1 MDSLKPAD
9 IVSSMVQA
17 GAAKAQ
23 LGPFDLLVRGCLSG
37 ALLGIATS
45 LALGAAV
52 QTGQILVGALIFPV
66 GFVMIV
72 LLGLELVT
80 GSFAILPMALF
91 ARRASPAAI
100 ITNWSWVF
108 LGNLIGSVAYAGLFV
123 IAVTNAGQIDPAGV
137 AERVRQVAELKTLG
151 YAHFGAAGMLHLFRQ
166 GDPVQLDGLLRRGDG
181 DVVHLDRRAH
191 RSGVDADPD
200 LLRPGLR
207 ACRRQHVHH
216 PGRHDDGR
224 QGQRSPTGGCGTR
237 SPSRWATWWAVPCSP
252 ARRSTSPMAAIPPR
266 ARCRQPPSPRATE
279 AGPLDRAVSDDTAF
293 TPDQQEYLKGFM
305 AGVRGTPCRH
315 GPVVPAPVEAAD
327 VRPASRRTEPHRRCR
342 RQAHRRGG
350 SKREEASA
358 RSVRRD
364 RRDGRRTALPKGDG
378 HLPRKFFGLFYVAP
392 AQNAYMCRL
401 RIPGGI
407 LEAHQLRGVASIA
420 EDLGGGYA
428 DVTTRANL
436 QIREI
441 GPDKP
446 PEVLMRLAETRPDV
460 ARLPVRTTSATSPA
474 ARPPASIRRS

>member
-80 GSFAILPMALF
+80 GSFAVLPMALF

-151 YAHFGAAGMLHLFRQ
+151 YAHFGAAGMLTSFVKAILCNWMVCF
-166 GDPVQLDGLLRRGDG
+166 G
-181 DVVHLDRRAH
+181 VVMAM
-191 RSGVDADPD
+191 S
-200 LLRPGLR
+200 
-207 ACRRQHVHH
+207 
-216 PGRHDDGR
+216 
-224 QGQRSPTGGCGTR
+224 
-237 SPSRWATWWAVPCSP
+237 
-252 ARRSTSPMAAIPPR
+252 STSTVGRIAAAWMPILVFFAQGFEHAVVNMFIIP
-266 ARCRQPPSPRATE
+266 
-279 AGPLDRAVSDDTAF
+279 AGMMMGAKVSFADWWVWNQIPVTLGNLVGGALFTGAALYVTYGRDT
-293 TPDQQEYLKGFM
+293 
-305 AGVRGTPCRH
+305 
-315 GPVVPAPVEAAD
+315 
-327 VRPASRRTEPHRRCR
+327 
-342 RQAHRRGG
+342 
-350 SKREEASA
+350 
-358 RSVRRD
+358 
-364 RRDGRRTALPKGDG
+364 
-378 HLPRKFFGLFYVAP
+378 
-392 AQNAYMCRL
+392 
-401 RIPGGI
+401 
-407 LEAHQLRGVASIA
+407 
-420 EDLGGGYA
+420 
-428 DVTTRANL
+428 
-436 QIREI
+436 
-441 GPDKP
+441 
-446 PEVLMRLAETRPDV
+446 
-460 ARLPVRTTSATSPA
+460 A
-474 ARPPASIRRS
+474 ARPVPAAAVAEGD